1 MPGCHIIG
9 VYPPMAFI
17 EDRVI
22 LYNAARLM
30 ANRFLR
36 QLPVVDRE
44 RRVQGMLA
52 IRDMIRF
59 INSVVAEG
67 AQLVDR
73 LVTTPS
79 IEVAR
84 KPVETLTFGAFAV
97 DDVIRIMREKG
108 VGAVPIVDENG
119 RLMGMVNEEH
129 VANIIK
135 NNSYIGAGI
144 TVSDIMTS
152 PVTTADV
159 EKTTLRDAVRL
170 MAEGG
175 FRHLPLVDAE
185 GRPVAIL
192 TARDVIRF
200 LLRSE
205 VMKLLE
211 EGRDEEVFSK
221 RAVEAASPNPVRVEQ
236 NVSLQEALDLMA
248 LVGIGGI
255 LVVKGGKIVGIVTD
269 MDLVTRLPDK
279 LGDTFYQLLETFAA
293 PCPGKA

>member
-9 VYPPMAFI
+9 VYPPAAFI

-36 QLPVVDRE
+36 QIPVVNRE
-44 RRVQGMLA
+44 RRVVGILA

-59 INSVVAEG
+59 VDSVVREG
-67 AQLVDR
+67 GQLVDR
-73 LVTTPS
+73 LVTTQS

-84 KPVETLTFGAFAV
+84 KPVETLTFGKFSV
-97 DDVIRIMREKG
+97 EDVVRIMREKG
-108 VGAVPIVDENG
+108 IGAVPIVDEKG

-135 NNSYIGAGI
+135 NNSYIGAG
-144 TVSDIMTS
+144 VSVKDVMTS
-152 PVTTADV
+152 PVVTADA
-159 EKTTLRDAVRL
+159 EKTTLGDAVRL

-175 FRHLPLVDAE
+175 FRHLPLVDGE

-205 VMKLLE
+205 IMKLLE
-211 EGRDEEVFSK
+211 EGRDREVFSK
-221 RAVEAASPNPVRVEQ
+221 RAVEAASPNPVRVEMDM
-236 NVSLQEALDLMA
+236 SLQNALDLMA
-248 LVGIGGI
+248 MAGIGGI
-255 LVVKGGKIVGIVTD
+255 LVVDGGRIAGIITD

-279 LGDTFYQLLETFAA
+279 LGDTSYQLLESFAA
-293 PCPGKA
+293 PCPGTA

>member
-1 MPGCHIIG
+1 MPRCHIIG
-9 VYPPMAFI
+9 VYPPTAFI

-44 RRVQGMLA
+44 RRVEGILA
-52 IRDMIRF
+52 IRDMLRF
-59 INSVVAEG
+59 INEVEARGE
-67 AQLVDR
+67 QLVDK
-73 LVTTPS
+73 LVSTQS
-79 IEVAR
+79 IDVAR
-84 KPVETLTFGAFAV
+84 KPVETLTFGAFSV
-97 DDVIRIMREKG
+97 DDVIRVMREKG
-108 VGAVPIVDENG
+108 VGAVPIVDEDG

-135 NNSYIGAGI
+135 NNSYIGAGLS
-144 TVSDIMTS
+144 VADVMTS
-152 PVTTADV
+152 PVVTADA
-159 EKTTLRDAVRL
+159 EKATLRDAVRL

-175 FRHLPLVDAE
+175 FRHLPLVDNA

-211 EGRDEEVFSK
+211 EGKDEEVFSR
-221 RAVEAASPNPVRVEQ
+221 RAVEAASPNPVRVEHD
-236 NVSLQEALDLMA
+236 VSLQEALDLMA
-248 LVGIGGI
+248 VAGIGGI
-255 LVVKGGKIVGIVTD
+255 LVVKGEKVTGIVTD
-269 MDLVTRLPDK
+269 MDLVTRLPVK